1 MKNWTQ
7 YVKLIGEIS
16 LIKIPGKK
24 RFETLGDIVTNQ
36 YGSPMQ
42 DNIEHEAM
50 SLYAGLWCNG
60 NTQDFGPWIM
70 GSTPVSPTIM
80 LVKKFLKIFLRNL
93 KLFYKE
99 LYY

>member
-1 MKNWTQ
+1 MGIRSL
-7 YVKLIGEIS
+7 VKSPTTCRERIQT
-16 LIKIPGKK
+16 IK
-24 RFETLGDIVTNQ
+24 
-36 YGSPMQ
+36 
-42 DNIEHEAM
+42 DNVREYHRI
-50 SLYAGLWCNG
+50 YNIGLWCNG